1 MRFQS
6 KTAGL
11 AIAAAIALTSQ
22 AAKAADNDIIFALP
36 SSTLTFTSVFIAED
50 AGFFKKEG
58 LNVSFRNLVG
68 VASNNAVI
76 GGSADFSVG
85 TAATFL
91 RGASQGQRMFAIAN
105 MVDRPMVEVVL
116 RKDVAEAAG
125 YKAGMTTVEK
135 IKLLKGKTIAVQGIG
150 SIVHAMQRL
159 TANMGGLD
167 PDKDMTVV
175 SMEPPAM
182 VAALKSKQI
191 DGYTTSMPFTTQSI
205 LEGNAVMITSGP
217 GGDLPNYTPTG
228 YAFLYTRPEVC
239 QKDRVKCEKMG
250 RIFKAANNF
259 IHDKPDETWEILK
272 KRFAQ
277 MDPALLKAA
286 WDVTKLAHPR
296 DVSINVPAMVNAQKF
311 SLDAKLLEPKDT
323 LDKFDGLWTAEFVK

>member
-1 MRFQS
+1 M
-6 KTAGL
+6 TAWSRL
-11 AIAAAIALTSQ
+11 AKLAFIASLCVATN
-22 AAKAADNDIIFALP
+22 AKAADIDIVFAMP
-36 SSTLTFTSVFIAED
+36 SSTLTFTSVFVAED
-50 AGFFKKEG
+50 AGFFKAEG
-58 LNVSFRNLVG
+58 VKPEFRNLVG

-76 GGSADFSVG
+76 AGSADFSVG

-105 MVDRPMVEVVL
+105 MVNKPMVELVL

-125 YKAGMTTVEK
+125 YKPGMSVAER

-182 VAALKSKQI
+182 VAALKTKQI

-239 QKDRVKCEKMG
+239 QKERIKCEKLG
-250 RIFKAANNF
+250 RIFKNANNF

-296 DVSINVPAMVNAQKF
+296 DVSINIPAMVNAQKF